1 MEANRGTKRIGV
13 SKNCYDF
20 FLSFSGKTRNS
31 KIIATNRRIGNGTSR
46 EKALKMRSNF
56 PRKISALGLSSSSIQ
71 DGHRGMVLR
80 VREIEVKDRQI
91 SLRRERRISRG
102 ILHILTRKS
111 STGYYRRD
119 LSPVRIF
126 FALCPR
132 FLVDRHPGRF
142 EKLGT
147 HVENH
152 DHRYRGQA
160 QRYDRGYHDQGDVQV
175 NWSRLNVCS
184 NVYTLYILSS
194 DVTINR
200 VLEKIKELFCS

>member
-1 MEANRGTKRIGV
+1 MLRFFSFFF
-13 SKNCYDF
+13 SKN
-20 FLSFSGKTRNS
+20 SKRNYRHTT
-31 KIIATNRRIGNGTSR
+31 ANHRIGNGTSR
-46 EKALKMRSNF
+46 EKVKMRSNF
-56 PRKISALGLSSSSIQ
+56 PRKISTLGLNSSSIQ

-111 STGYYRRD
+111 AVYYRRD
-119 LSPVRIF
+119 LSRVRIS

-147 HVENH
+147 HVKNH
-152 DHRYRGQA
+152 DHRYRGQT
-160 QRYDRGYHDQGDVQV
+160 QRYDRGYHDQGDVQG

-184 NVYTLYILSS
+184 NVL
-194 DVTINR
+194 
-200 VLEKIKELFCS
+200 